1 MAKVLPAAIAA
12 QFDLDGRVAVVTGG
26 ASGIGEATCGV
37 LADAGAA
44 VVVADIDEAGALRT
58 ARRITDAGG
67 RSVGLRTDTTRRAD
81 LDAATDRAVTDF
93 GGLDI
98 MCNVAGVP
106 SDGHIEDVTEAE
118 LDRVV
123 AINVKGVVF
132 GCQAALRVMK
142 PRRSGVI
149 VNVSSTGID
158 VPVPGNGVYA
168 MTKAAVAMLSMVLA
182 AEAGPHGIRVN
193 AIAPGATIT
202 NFSQRHLYDEQG
214 NVSQEKFDA
223 FVERMKSFSPLNIVG
238 EAMDQALLILY
249 LVSPSGR
256 YATGNIFRVNGGQ
269 AMAW

>member
-1 MAKVLPAAIAA
+1 MTKVLSAALAA
-12 QFDLDGRVAVVTGG
+12 QFDLDGRTAVVTGG
-26 ASGIGEATCGV
+26 ASGIGEATCVV

-44 VVVADIDEAGALRT
+44 VVVADIDEAGAQRT
-58 ARRITDAGG
+58 ARSITDAGG
-67 RSVGLRTDTTRRAD
+67 RAVGLRTNTTSRAD
-81 LDAATDRAVTDF
+81 LDAATDRAVAEF

-106 SDGHIEDVTEAE
+106 SDGLIEDVTEDE

-123 AINVKGVVF
+123 AINMKGVVF
-132 GCQAALRVMK
+132 GCQSALRHMK
-142 PRRSGVI
+142 PRKSGVI

-158 VPVPGNGVYA
+158 VAVPGNGVYA

-182 AEAGPHGIRVN
+182 TEAGPHGIRVN

-202 NFSQRHLYDEQG
+202 NFSQRHLYDEHG
-214 NVSQEKFDA
+214 NISQEKFDA
-223 FVERMKSFSPLNIVG
+223 FVERMKSFSPLDIVG

-249 LVSPSGR
+249 LVSPAAR

-269 AMAW
+269 ATAW

>member
-1 MAKVLPAAIAA
+1 VAKVLSEALAA
-12 QFDLDGRVAVVTGG
+12 QFDLDGQVAVVTGG
-26 ASGIGEATCGV
+26 ASGIGEATCTV

-44 VVVADIDEAGALRT
+44 VVVADIDDAGALRT

-67 RSVGLRTDTTRRAD
+67 RAIGLRTDTSRRSD
-81 LDAATDRAVTDF
+81 LDAAADRAVSEF
-93 GGLDI
+93 GRLDI

-106 SDGHIEDVTEAE
+106 SDGLIEDVTEAE

-123 AINVKGVVF
+123 AINMKGVLF

-142 PRRSGVI
+142 PQRRGVI

-158 VPVPGNGVYA
+158 VAVPGNGVYA

-182 AEAGPHGIRVN
+182 TEAGPHGIRVN

-202 NFSQRHLYDEQG
+202 NFSQRHLYDENG
-214 NVSQEKFDA
+214 NISQEKFDA
-223 FVERMKSFSPLNIVG
+223 FVDRMKSFSPLDIVG

-249 LVSPSGR
+249 LVSPAAR

-269 AMAW
+269 ATAW

>member
-1 MAKVLPAAIAA
+1 MAKVLSEALAA

-26 ASGIGEATCGV
+26 ASGIGEATCVV

-44 VVVADIDEAGALRT
+44 VVAADIDEAGAQRT
-58 ARRITDAGG
+58 ARRIIDAGG
-67 RSVGLRTDTTRRAD
+67 RAVGLRTDTTSRSD
-81 LDAATDRAVTDF
+81 IYAATDRAFTDY
-93 GGLDI
+93 GSLDI

-106 SDGHIEDVTEAE
+106 SDGLIEDVTEAE

-123 AINVKGVVF
+123 AINMKGVLF
-132 GCQAALRVMK
+132 GCQAAMRLMK
-142 PRRSGVI
+142 RQRSGVI

-158 VPVPGNGVYA
+158 VAVPGNGVYA

-182 AEAGPHGIRVN
+182 TEAGPHGIRVN

-214 NVSQEKFDA
+214 NISQEKFDA
-223 FVERMKSFSPLNIVG
+223 FVDRMKGFSPLDIVG

-249 LVSPSGR
+249 LVSPAAR